1 MLAENIACEK
11 PPPTSPTSLA
21 AVFLDVDGVIDSRKV
36 PCLEATKVERLR
48 RAVAA
53 VPDCVV
59 VISSHWRL
67 VPKQLTTLSAVLQ
80 YHGLHVIGVTPS
92 QQPWEPKRPL
102 EIAQWLE
109 TYNTSCRELGMPQVT
124 AFVTVDDRDLV
135 NEQGG
140 AALCGRAVHTSR
152 LAGLQESDAD
162 EIVALLTAQRAGR
175 GGGLP
180 PVPGLAACPS
190 VPWVDETPQ
199 SVVTLMNDVLTPRV
213 SLPFVV
219 QLVRYPP
226 AARSGK
232 DGATPCG
239 ESGRSLV
246 VPRHPT
252 PAAWDARL
260 RVWAAPHTLEG
271 GAAAA
276 QGQAAACSAASC
288 LCPRRSLLSLSTH
301 PGPEYA
307 LRVVAGATAPGG
319 LRGAPPTSPPKALWD
334 DNACSKRVAPAERWS
349 LLWRH
354 RHTLW
359 RPSRRLSRE
368 QSSGS
373 GVGKKGAQTTEVVG
387 SERSDECVVVKGSVE
402 SSC

>member
-1 MLAENIACEK
+1 MECGK
-11 PPPTSPTSLA
+11 QPTSPTSLA

-67 VPKQLTTLSAVLQ
+67 VPKQLTTLSTVLQ

-109 TYNTSCRELGMPQVT
+109 TYNTGCRELGMPQVT

-140 AALCGRAVHTSR
+140 AALCGRTVHTSR
-152 LAGLQESDAD
+152 LAGLQPADAD

-180 PVPGLAACPS
+180 PVPGLTACPS
-190 VPWVDETPQ
+190 VPWVDEESPQ
-199 SVVTLMNDVLTPRV
+199 SVVTLLTPCLP
-213 SLPFVV
+213 LPFVV
-219 QLVRYPP
+219 RLVLPPRSYPP
-226 AARSGK
+226 AARSGTMLRTVPLLG
-232 DGATPCG
+232 GATARYPG
-239 ESGRSLV
+239 HLGRKASGLGCATQAGGAPQPLRAKRQLV
-246 VPRHPT
+246 V
-252 PAAWDARL
+252 L
-260 RVWAAPHTLEG
+260 L
-271 GAAAA
+271 
-276 QGQAAACSAASC
+276 AACAHVAQSCAS
-288 LCPRRSLLSLSTH
+288 PH

-319 LRGAPPTSPPKALWD
+319 LRGAPPTSPPKALVD
-334 DNACSKRVAPAERWS
+334 DSACSKRVAPLERWS

-354 RHTLW
+354 RHALW
-359 RPSRRLSRE
+359 RPGRLSRE

-373 GVGKKGAQTTEVVG
+373 GVGKKGV
-387 SERSDECVVVKGSVE
+387 
-402 SSC
+402 